1 MIVTPDE
8 ENIIIKY
15 LKDTDSKYFIISPLQ
30 RDKIKSIWKAL
41 HHGDDKHI
49 YTFSDDFTVL
59 RKEDSPFVF
68 PSTINPFHKPKSK

>member
-1 MIVTPDE
+1 V
-8 ENIIIKY
+8 
-15 LKDTDSKYFIISPLQ
+15 SPLQ
-30 RDKIKSIWKAL
+30 RDKIKLIWKAL

-68 PSTINPFHKPKSK
+68 PSAINPFHKPKSK